1 MRPIQ
6 TRTMVINQSLKR
18 DAPDMSGFTNIFTI
32 NVQYHTIKRA
42 INAPIKKRYEL
53 SELSTINKL
62 D

>member
-1 MRPIQ
+1 MRPTQ

-18 DAPDMSGFTNIFTI
+18 DTRLYWFTNIFTI
-32 NVQYHTIKRA
+32 NVQYHTTKRA

-53 SELSTINKL
+53 SELITNNKL